1 MQLSNARI
9 LKNLRQSKYLEL
21 FPALKQEKTQKFTSI
36 ILTFM
41 ALSFFGIFAI
51 NPTISTIVRLR
62 RELTDARFTETGLT
76 QKISNLSSLGREY
89 QQLENDIPY
98 VLNAV
103 PQDPQISLLVAQ
115 IQSVAQDSGVI
126 LEGVQTFEVEVL
138 TPKTAQK
145 KYSSFSFSVT
155 AEGGYNEVLRLIDL
169 ISTMQRVVS
178 LDIIALNR
186 KADQSGTTQLS
197 LKGTA
202 YFKN

>member
-1 MQLSNARI
+1 MQLPNAKI
-9 LKNLRQSKYLEL
+9 LKNLRQNKYLEL
-21 FPALKQEKTQKFTSI
+21 FPALKQEKTQKFTSV
-36 ILTFM
+36 ILTFL

-62 RELTDARFTETGLT
+62 RELADAKFTETGLT
-76 QKISNLSSLGREY
+76 QKIANLSSLGKQY

-98 VLNAV
+98 VLSAV

-115 IQSVAQDSGVI
+115 LQSTAQNSGI
-126 LEGVQTFEVEVL
+126 FLDDLQTFEVEVS
-138 TPKTAQK
+138 TPKTAKK
-145 KYSSFSFSVT
+145 KYSSFSFSLT
-155 AEGGYNEVLRLIDL
+155 AEGRYNDVLKLIDT

-178 LDIIALNR
+178 LDIISLNR
-186 KADQSGTTQLS
+186 KADQSGTVQLS

>member
-1 MQLSNARI
+1 MQLPNARI

-21 FPALKQEKTQKFTSI
+21 FPVLKQEKTQKFTSVM
-36 ILTFM
+36 LTFL

-62 RELTDARFTETGLT
+62 RELVDAKFTETGLT
-76 QKISNLSSLGREY
+76 QKIGNLSSLGKQY

-98 VLNAV
+98 VLSAL
-103 PQDPQISLLVAQ
+103 PKDPQISLLVAQ
-115 IQSVAQDSGVI
+115 IQSTAQDSGI
-126 LEGVQTFEVEVL
+126 FLDDLQTFEVEVS
-138 TPKTAQK
+138 TPKTAKK
-145 KYSSFSFSVT
+145 KYSSFSFSLT
-155 AEGGYNEVLRLIDL
+155 AEGKYNDVLKLIDS

-178 LDIIALNR
+178 LDIISLNR
-186 KADQSGTTQLS
+186 KADQSGTVALS

>member
-138 TPKTAQK
+138 NPKTAQK

>member
-1 MQLSNARI
+1 MQLPNAKI
-9 LKNLRQSKYLEL
+9 LKNLRQNKYLEL
-21 FPALKQEKTQKFTSI
+21 FPALKQEKTQKFTSV
-36 ILTFM
+36 ILTFL

-62 RELTDARFTETGLT
+62 RELADAKFTETGLT
-76 QKISNLSSLGREY
+76 QKIGNLSSLGKQY

-98 VLNAV
+98 VLSAV

-115 IQSVAQDSGVI
+115 LQSTAQNSGI
-126 LEGVQTFEVEVL
+126 FLDDLQTFEVEVS
-138 TPKTAQK
+138 TPKTAKK
-145 KYSSFSFSVT
+145 KYSSFSFSLT
-155 AEGGYNEVLRLIDL
+155 AEGRYNDVLKLIDT

-178 LDIIALNR
+178 LDIISLNR
-186 KADQSGTTQLS
+186 KADQSGTVQLS